1 MGKYENSTIPRH
13 VAIIMDGNG
22 RWARQKNL
30 SRAQGHAEGIKRV
43 EEITAAAASLGVKV
57 LTLFTFSTENWR
69 RPTSEVS
76 VLMTMLMS
84 VLNRKI
90 QELKKNNIRFQ
101 VIGRKENLS
110 AAVLNAFQKAVQETQ
125 DNTGLIVNLAF
136 NYGARLEIV
145 DAARSLAEAVKSGR
159 MAVEDIDEASFARAL
174 YTQDLPDPDLLIRT
188 SGEKRISNFLLW
200 QLSYTELYFTQTYW
214 PDFTAQEFQKAIDD
228 YRRRE
233 RRYGDLTAEA

>member
-1 MGKYENSTIPRH
+1 
-13 VAIIMDGNG
+13 
-22 RWARQKNL
+22 
-30 SRAQGHAEGIKRV
+30 
-43 EEITAAAASLGVKV
+43 
-57 LTLFTFSTENWR
+57 
-69 RPTSEVS
+69 
-76 VLMTMLMS
+76 MTMLMS